1 MEHTDDVTCLDVW
14 EHLVV
19 SGQMGSRP
27 SILVWDSKTMEIRAV
42 FRGVLSV
49 GVSNI
54 CISNDGRKLAA
65 VGMDED

>member
-1 MEHTDDVTCLDVW
+1 
-14 EHLVV
+14 
-19 SGQMGSRP
+19 MGSRP